1 MAAFYERQLESL
13 VPAVYVPSGLAG
25 SAVIQGGVTLDG
37 VSSTSSLGQGGHSSW
52 AGLD

>member
-37 VSSTSSLGQGGHSSW
+37 VTVDQLTGRGGHSSW